1 MLLLLAVASAVVAV
15 VTSLTLQQFLM
26 GRLDED
32 LRATSAVFVRFAFP
46 PAGAPG
52 PPVPFPA
59 DDRGPRPP
67 DTLVA
72 EIDGDRVVSAVTI
85 TREGG
90 TQAVPSGELPDL
102 AAVPADGRPRSVDL
116 GPLGRYRLLAVLT
129 PGPHGC
135 SSRVSRSGR
144 SRTPCSAS

>member
-15 VTSLTLQQFLM
+15 VTTLTLQQFLM

-59 DDRGPRPP
+59 DDADRGR
-67 DTLVA
+67 
-72 EIDGDRVVSAVTI
+72 R
-85 TREGG
+85 TRWSRRSTG
-90 TQAVPSGELPDL
+90 T
-102 AAVPADGRPRSVDL
+102 
-116 GPLGRYRLLAVLT
+116 
-129 PGPHGC
+129 
-135 SSRVSRSGR
+135 
-144 SRTPCSAS
+144 AS